1 MKCFLYIKRHHTH
14 TNAYKYLSG
23 AKEKHEKIRYA
34 TPSFAQVYNVIHR
47 HTHTHI
53 NIQKKWSWEAVGL
66 CYWHCIVVGANCV
79 VGVGMPAVVGPDTLE
94 YTPPIDCHITH
105 THTYTYVCILVYS
118 NIYVEYAARSLV
130 KRQRSSSARRL
141 LNVVGLIFPTSKHT
155 HAHLCMYLYKRLY
168 VYVCM

>member
-53 NIQKKWSWEAVGL
+53 NIQKKWSWKAVGL
-66 CYWHCIVVGANCV
+66 CYWHCIVVGANCF

-94 YTPPIDCHITH
+94 YTPPI
-105 THTYTYVCILVYS
+105 
-118 NIYVEYAARSLV
+118 EYAARSLV